1 MNVMNAAGPVRL
13 RTLADADVLPAL
25 QREAAE
31 EEQPADGETTA
42 PSGGTDLDSALSDA
56 ADAMEDSQTAME
68 EGDWAAYGEAQ
79 DRLDD
84 ALGRAMTAEGIDP
97 SASPGP
103 TDPNADQ

>member
-1 MNVMNAAGPVRL
+1 
-13 RTLADADVLPAL
+13 
-25 QREAAE
+25 
-31 EEQPADGETTA
+31 
-42 PSGGTDLDSALSDA
+42 
-56 ADAMEDSQTAME
+56 MEDSQTAME

-84 ALGRAMTAEGIDP
+84 ALGRAMTAEGLDT